1 MRIYYSEFS
10 KRKLK
15 LIINFFLLIIFTYF
29 ISCAKKE
36 QKTQGEK
43 QISKAKSKTLIT
55 SPLSKY
61 EQLMMRAKALRPD
74 DLFSNV
80 EELVEN
86 IKLRA
91 ALKKEVDKA
100 YEAGEITAEEREK
113 IIQELRRIGRR
124 E

>member
-1 MRIYYSEFS
+1 
-10 KRKLK
+10 
-15 LIINFFLLIIFTYF
+15 
-29 ISCAKKE
+29 
-36 QKTQGEK
+36 
-43 QISKAKSKTLIT
+43 
-55 SPLSKY
+55 
-61 EQLMMRAKALRPD
+61 MMRAKALRPD